1 MVGHAVGWVKTAVL
15 KVPETTIEL
24 GNLKVLYQTT
34 SNLKGFFLT
43 QINMNTNMLISFKI
57 TKLR

>member
-1 MVGHAVGWVKTAVL
+1 MVGHTVGWVKMAVL

-43 QINMNTNMLISFKI
+43 RIGMNANMLISFKI
-57 TKLR
+57 TKLI